1 MKIPTCDT
9 SRSRRSL
16 LEHAGAPRGYLS
28 PAGEDIV
35 LPGAEVPLDPPGFY
49 LVNARS
55 TVVLIG
61 R

>member
-1 MKIPTCDT
+1 VDT
-9 SRSRRSL
+9 SL
-16 LEHAGAPRGYLS
+16 